1 MLNIMTEEK
10 KDIGLRILEIKE
22 LSYSNKLSDD
32 LINNFNEEKADI
44 KLGFGVSGN
53 EKDSS
58 ISISIIVHFKYPI
71 AEKIKFKEF
80 LKLETETT
88 FKIFNYTENDIRFED
103 DNNQIF
109 INDNIMSVFL
119 STSIGATR
127 GMLAYKVAS
136 LPVNLVLPLFDMS
149 QILPPTKNKKKSK

>member
-10 KDIGLRILEIKE
+10 KNIGLRILEIKE

-53 EKDSS
+53 EEQNT

-71 AEKIKFKEF
+71 AEKTKFKEF

-127 GMLAYKVAS
+127 GMLAYKIAS